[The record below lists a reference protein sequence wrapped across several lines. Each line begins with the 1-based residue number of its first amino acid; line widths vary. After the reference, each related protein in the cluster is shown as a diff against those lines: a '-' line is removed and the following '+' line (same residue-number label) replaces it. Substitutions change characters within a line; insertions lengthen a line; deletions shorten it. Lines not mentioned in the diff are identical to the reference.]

1 MRKGALLVDDGRRR
15 TSRSQEHCQR
25 SCGRDHNM
33 SGRTKSAT
41 RVRHIGRGVKM
52 CDLKCGAENEQE
64 SATKNKA

>member
-1 MRKGALLVDDGRRR
+1 VRKGTLLVDDGRRHP
-15 TSRSQEHCQR
+15 SRSQGHCQR
-25 SCGRDHNM
+25 CCGRDDNM

-52 CDLKCGAENEQE
+52 CDLKCGAENQQE